1 MGAEVKILEKEH
13 FPGWPRFLDALKAL
27 NSADAITVVRL
38 FTRQSALENDG
49 TFSGVP
55 PIYDMNLHP
64 VVKEWLIILVIEELR
79 ETLDPSITK
88 AVLEVVR
95 SACAQINELRDNHV
109 ALSSRLELPADLQ
122 YERLLRKLW
131 FTHLEQQGSAW
142 APKLEIGRSRRMFVE
157 IWATLLANESI
168 HVKSL
173 EHTAFLDISNRLL
186 LIMGLWQSAGYH
198 SDIRNLMEHTTFSE
212 AQLATIVQTAFP
224 PLQEVQEHLGKIPAY
239 PGSIQNPFRRFP
251 IVRVGEWGLLA
262 PLPHMMLQW
271 WDLQNLFD
279 AMECTIANLGA
290 QNGAAQFY
298 GALGLVV
305 EEYMRDL
312 LREIADVSERTKFV
326 APFYFLPAHDSPD
339 GFLHSQDDRT
349 IVFESKCYRVPQRNY
364 ETVEFD
370 GFLSWFSN
378 LLGSNERG
386 RQPLRQGHVFF
397 SEWSASN
404 DAIVCN
410 LSGAS
415 VDSSFYVVVS
425 YEDVPHFVSMKRFRD
440 WYGTKIEEEV
450 RALWSRTL
458 VISIRDLE
466 VFAAAARVAGTAEG
480 PPLPFSPAGILA
492 DYLHYQNTAPDVEET
507 SEGPLIKFGLSAW
520 LIRRWPAVIHSE
532 PRIIEEA
539 RDRMFQ
545 TMCRAG
551 FGCDLITNV

>member
-1 MGAEVKILEKEH
+1 MGTQVRDIEKKH
-13 FPGWPRFLDALKAL
+13 FPGWPRFLEALRAV
-27 NSADAITVVRL
+27 NSADAITAVRL
-38 FTRQSALENDG
+38 LAHQNASENDG
-49 TFSGVP
+49 AFGGVP
-55 PIYDMNLHP
+55 PIFDMNLHP
-64 VVKEWLIILVIEELR
+64 VVKEWLILVVIEELH
-79 ETLDPSITK
+79 ETLDASTYE
-88 AVLEVVR
+88 AVLEILR
-95 SACAQINELRDNHV
+95 SACAQINELRENHV
-109 ALSSRLELPADLQ
+109 ALSSRLELPADLK

-142 APKLEIGRSRRMFVE
+142 APKFEIGRSRRMFVE

-168 HVKSL
+168 HVESL

-212 AQLATIVQTAFP
+212 AQLATIAQTAFP
-224 PLQEVQEHLGKIPAY
+224 TLQEVQEHLGKTPTY

-290 QNGAAQFY
+290 QNGATQFY

-312 LREIADVSERTKFV
+312 LREIACVSERTEFV
-326 APFYFLPAHDSPD
+326 APFNFLPAHDSPD

-349 IVFESKCYRVPQRNY
+349 IVFESKCYRVPQRHY
-364 ETVEFD
+364 ETVELD

-415 VDSSFYVVVS
+415 VDSSLYVVVS
-425 YEDVPHFVSMKRFRD
+425 YEDVPFFVSMKGFRD

-450 RALWSRTL
+450 RELWSQTL

-466 VFAAAARVAGTAEG
+466 VFAAAARVAGKAEG

-492 DYLHYQNTAPDVEET
+492 DYLHYQNTAPDAEET
-507 SEGPLIKFGLSAW
+507 PAGALIKSGLSAW
-520 LIRRWPAVIHSE
+520 LIRRWPAVIHAE

-539 RDRMFQ
+539 RNRLFQ
-545 TMCRAG
+545 KMYDAG
-551 FGCDLITNV
+551 FGCDLS